1 MGFLTIFF
9 IGSGLAMDAFAA
21 SVCRGMTM
29 KRLKICPIAVT
40 ALFFGG
46 FQTLMP
52 LIGWC
57 LGVHFEKYITSIDH
71 WIAFCLL
78 AFLGVK
84 MISDIRSESEET
96 GVAKRMSLKELI
108 ILSVATSIDALA
120 VGVSFA
126 FLDTDIVMA
135 SLVIGVITFVLSF
148 AGVCIGLIIGGKC
161 CKFAQIAGGAIL
173 ILMGTKIL
181 FEHIW

>member
-1 MGFLTIFF
+1 
-9 IGSGLAMDAFAA
+9 
-21 SVCRGMTM
+21 
-29 KRLKICPIAVT
+29 
-40 ALFFGG
+40 
-46 FQTLMP
+46 MP
-52 LIGWC
+52 LLGWC

-84 MISDIRSESEET
+84 MISDIGSESEET
-96 GVAKRMSLKELI
+96 SITERISLKELI

-126 FLDTDIVMA
+126 FLDTDIIMA

-173 ILMGTKIL
+173 ILMGIKIL

>member
-1 MGFLTIFF
+1 MGFLTIFL
-9 IGSGLAMDAFAA
+9 IGAGLSMDAFAA
-21 SVCRGMTM
+21 SVCKGMTM
-29 KRLKICPIAVT
+29 KRLKIYPIAVT

-46 FQTLMP
+46 FQALMP
-52 LIGWC
+52 LLGWC

-78 AFLGVK
+78 AFLGMK
-84 MISDIRSESEET
+84 MISDIRGESEET
-96 GVAKRMSLKELI
+96 GVTERMSLKELM

-135 SLVIGVITFVLSF
+135 SFVIGVITFVLSL

-161 CKFAQIAGGAIL
+161 CKFTQIAGGVIL
-173 ILMGTKIL
+173 ILMGIKIL
-181 FEHIW
+181 FEHI